1 MTITRTR
8 LKVRVGYSLLLALI
22 IGDEKTFVNGLTAID
37 GILLFSAGSAVSAGL
52 AVKRRAN
59 RGCGGIIAARTVFG
73 DNRAIKFIDKT
84 GARDYNHLHKEK
96 RFGGRFRR
104 ERCDMKEYERT
115 NVYEA
120 ADEKLMGEIFD
131 FAEGYKKFL
140 DESKTEREACS
151 VLVAKAIE
159 NGYEP
164 LRFGMKYA
172 AGDKLYYNNRG
183 KNLFLIKIGTNDLS
197 EHGIRIVA
205 SHIDNPRL
213 DLKQVP
219 FYEKADIAFAKTH
232 YYGGIR
238 KYQWTAIPLALHGV
252 IALKDGNVK
261 TVRIG
266 EDESD
271 PVFYVSDLLPHLAAK
286 QNAKTLSEAIA
297 GEDLNIWMG
306 NIPYGEKDDDK
317 TVKKNLLKIL
327 EEKYGVEE
335 EDFLSAELSVVP
347 AFKAKDIGFDRA
359 LVGAYGHDD
368 RVCSYAA
375 QAAAFDEEC
384 CENTSITALVDKE
397 EIGSEGNTGMQCI
410 LFSDIIDD
418 ICRSFG
424 VSPAAV
430 RSKSMCLSAD
440 VNACYDPNFPEV
452 SEKNNSTLL
461 SCGAGITKFTGARG
475 KSGSNDASAEFLAFV
490 RKLFDD
496 NGVIWQTGELGK
508 VDCGGGG
515 TIAKYVA
522 KLNID
527 TVDIGVPVVSMHS
540 PFEVVSK
547 ADLYEN
553 YLAFRAFIK

>member
-1 MTITRTR
+1 MR
-8 LKVRVGYSLLLALI
+8 
-22 IGDEKTFVNGLTAID
+22 
-37 GILLFSAGSAVSAGL
+37 
-52 AVKRRAN
+52 
-59 RGCGGIIAARTVFG
+59 
-73 DNRAIKFIDKT
+73 
-84 GARDYNHLHKEK
+84 ARDAPK
-96 RFGGRFRR
+96 R
-104 ERCDMKEYERT
+104 ERNMKEYKRT
-115 NVYEA
+115 NVYEV
-120 ADEKLMGEIFD
+120 ADEKLVSKIFD

-140 DESKTEREACS
+140 DEGKTEREACS
-151 VLVAKAIE
+151 VLLQKAIAS
-159 NGYEP
+159 GYKPFE
-164 LRFGMKYA
+164 FGMKYA
-172 AGDKLYYNNRG
+172 PGDRLYYDNRG
-183 KNLFLIKIGTNDLS
+183 KNLFLIKIGAADIAKA
-197 EHGIRIVA
+197 GIRIVA

-219 FYEKADIAFAKTH
+219 FYEKDDIAFAKTH

-252 IALKDGNVK
+252 VALTDGTVKNV
-261 TVRIG
+261 VVG
-266 EDESD
+266 EDEGD

-286 QNAKTLSEAIA
+286 QSAKPLSEAIA
-297 GEDLNIWMG
+297 GENLNIWLG

-327 EEKYGVEE
+327 WDKYGIEE
-335 EDFLSAELSVVP
+335 EDFLSAEMSVVP
-347 AFKAKDIGFDRA
+347 AFKAKDVGFDRA

-375 QAAAFDEEC
+375 QAAIFDEQSN
-384 CENTSITALVDKE
+384 ENTAIVALVDKE
-397 EIGSEGNTGMQCI
+397 EIGSEGNTGMQCV
-410 LFSDIIDD
+410 LFADIVDD

-424 VSPAAV
+424 ASSALV

-440 VNACYDPNFPEV
+440 VNACYDPNFPDV

-461 SCGAGITKFTGARG
+461 SCGAGVTKFTGARG
-475 KSGSNDASAEFLAFV
+475 KSGSNDASAEFLAFI
-490 RKLFDD
+490 RKLFND

-540 PFEVVSK
+540 PFEVISK